1 MDEEIAIIDSNTRTE
16 KIKNFFKNHV
26 KKIIIFFIGLVL
38 ILVSFF
44 VFNEL
49 RNKTK
54 IKISNLY
61 NSTIIGYNQNTK
73 NKTKEDLLKVIEE
86 KDPTYSPL
94 SLYFIIDN
102 DLIDNRDTINNLFDF
117 IIKKIS
123 LEKEIQNLVIYKK
136 ALYNAD
142 FIEENELLSILNPII
157 NSNSIWKSQALYL
170 VAEYF
175 FSKNEKQKSKE
186 FYNKIINLENSNSDI
201 KLEAQKRLNRDLGE

>member
-61 NSTIIGYNQNTK
+61 NSTIISYTQNTK
-73 NKTKEDLLKVIEE
+73 NKTKENLLKVIEE

-102 DLIDNRDTINNLFDF
+102 DLINNRETINNLFDF

>member
-16 KIKNFFKNHV
+16 KIKNFFKKHI

-49 RNKTK
+49 KNKTK

-61 NSTIIGYNQNTK
+61 NSTIISYTQNTK
-73 NKTKEDLLKVIEE
+73 NKTKKNLLKVIEE

-102 DLIDNRDTINNLFDF
+102 DLINNRETINNLFDF

-123 LEKEIQNLVIYKK
+123 LEKEIKNLIIYKK

>member
-16 KIKNFFKNHV
+16 KIKNFFKKHI

-49 RNKTK
+49 KNKTK

-61 NSTIIGYNQNTK
+61 NSTIISYTQNTK
-73 NKTKEDLLKVIEE
+73 NKTKENLLKVIEE

-102 DLIDNRDTINNLFDF
+102 DLINNRETINNLFDF

>member
-86 KDPTYSPL
+86 KDSTYSPL

-102 DLIDNRDTINNLFDF
+102 DLINNRDTINNLFDF